1 MKLNTFPKL
10 IAAILG
16 CIVGFHLPEI
26 WVFLVS
32 LFS

>member
-16 CIVGFHLPEI
+16 CIVGFYIPEI
-26 WVFLVS
+26 WNFLLS
-32 LFS
+32 LFG